1 MQVSAG
7 LRCDDFIMLNP
18 VGNIRLVLVLF
29 YTAIKLSVVSSTH
42 FRGGIIM
49 MRPQPG
55 GSEFEVSPIDSQSMQ
70 VEHWHAIYVL
80 LNFIAETTLWYEA
93 KTVGP
98 CNTVPV

>member
-70 VEHWHAIYVL
+70 VEHWHAIFGAIKFYSG
-80 LNFIAETTLWYEA
+80 N
-93 KTVGP
+93 GP
-98 CNTVPV
+98 LVRG